1 MKTYRIHAALLSG
14 GFKTAL
20 CRSDEPIE
28 KIEQEYIAG
37 HPDAVMT
44 YCEEVKPE
52 EYDTESRGNEFKAS
66 AGLRQLVNNTREDGM
81 KKSASFLAGV
91 RMAKQVIA
99 SRQDRENWRAMKPT
113 DDIPNEDY
121 VYLKNHGGCNDDEYR
136 DGFNST
142 WAAD

>member
-14 GFKTAL
+14 GFKSAL

-28 KIEQEYIAG
+28 KIEQAYIAG

-66 AGLRQLVNNTREDGM
+66 AGLR
-81 KKSASFLAGV
+81 
-91 RMAKQVIA
+91 
-99 SRQDRENWRAMKPT
+99 
-113 DDIPNEDY
+113 
-121 VYLKNHGGCNDDEYR
+121 
-136 DGFNST
+136 
-142 WAAD
+142 